1 MSKQLSNVTSDS
13 VGDFYDDV
21 AGLVEIFG
29 GNLHNGYWY
38 DDADTTPWLEATN
51 RLADI
56 VTGKLEARPGQHVLD
71 VGCGVGV
78 PAVRL
83 AQRTDA
89 RVTGITVSGWQVKEA
104 TARANSSGLRG
115 QVRFEYGNAES
126 LPYPADEFDAVLAF
140 DSLPHAADRGLWLR
154 EIARVLRP
162 GGRYVITE
170 FTADAPLTADDI
182 EVLKFGEMSAPLPVS
197 GVLDTVT
204 AAGLVVDE
212 FVSCGDKIRRTFTEY
227 FAHVARRRE
236 ALADAH
242 GAEKVAMYEN
252 GMRPLFD
259 ICRTKM
265 GYVIVAGHRP

>member
-1 MSKQLSNVTSDS
+1 MTEQLSDVTSDS
-13 VGDFYDDV
+13 VGEFYDEV

-38 DDADTTPWLEATN
+38 DDGDTTPWLEATN

-89 RVTGITVSGWQVKEA
+89 QVTGITVSGWQVGEA
-104 TARANSSGLRG
+104 TRRANSSGLRG

-126 LPYPADEFDAVLAF
+126 LSYPAAEFDAVLAF
-140 DSLPHAADRGLWLR
+140 DSLPHATDRGLWLR
-154 EIARVLRP
+154 EMARVLRP
-162 GGRYVITE
+162 GGRFVITE
-170 FTADAPLTADDI
+170 FTEETPLTAGDV
-182 EVLKFGEMSAPLPVS
+182 EVLKFGEMAKPLTSS
-197 GVLDTVT
+197 GVLDVIT
-204 AAGLVVDE
+204 AAGFVVDE
-212 FVSCGDKIRRTFTEY
+212 FVNCGDKIRRTFTEY
-227 FAHVARRRE
+227 FEHVARRRQV
-236 ALADAH
+236 LATAH
-242 GAEKVAMYEN
+242 GKEKVAMYEH

-265 GYVIVAGHRP
+265 GYIVVAGHKP